1 MRMRT
6 IFRIF
11 LLTCGL
17 FYLAA
22 ITRVLLAD
30 WLLNHPTPE
39 NLRRGVHWLPSSPQ
53 LWSAYARSR
62 SELMADS
69 SLPEVIAAY
78 QAALSRNPFDLPAWD
93 GLATAYLQQ
102 GDLSHAEAAMRGAVA
117 AVPHSPSATWRL
129 ANFLLVQDRV
139 AEAMPLFRTAA
150 SFDPNLCPAVFD
162 LGWKL
167 LGDPQQ
173 ILEEL
178 VPDRLPARMQY
189 LEFLV
194 WRKGLPREAY
204 PVWQKILASGTEAAI
219 KQGEAYVEALAAGG
233 FGSEASRVWRELL
246 AQTGSKFSQPAGER
260 IFNGDFEAPLR
271 NAGLDWRMAQAPGYQ
286 VTLDNFQSQ
295 HGTRALRVKFNGTT
309 NPEFAALQQWIPVEP
324 GTTYHFQAYLRTE
337 NISTDNGLFL
347 LLTPVGA
354 PPNGYW
360 ERLTENRVGST
371 PWTEEQLVFR
381 TGPDTRVI
389 LVQLRR
395 RASTKLNNLL
405 QGTVWLDNVSL
416 YASRD

>member
-1 MRMRT
+1 MKRWV
-6 IFRIF
+6 FRAI
-11 LLTCGL
+11 LLVATL
-17 FYLAA
+17 TYSRA
-22 ITRVLLAD
+22 LLISGIGN
-30 WLLNHPTPE
+30 WLINHPSAE
-39 NLRRGVHWLPSSPQ
+39 NLRRGIRWDPGNPL
-53 LWSAYARSR
+53 LWRY
-62 SELMADS
+62 MAGTKRL
-69 SLPEVIAAY
+69 SLDDAVLHDGAAAY
-78 QAALSRNPFDLPAWD
+78 RQGLARNPFDLSAWE
-93 GLATAYLQQ
+93 GLATIESRL
-102 GDLSHAEAAMRGAVA
+102 GDPRREEAVLRGWILAI
-117 AVPHSPSATWRL
+117 PHSPSATWRL
-129 ANFLLVQDRV
+129 ANFLLVQDRA

-295 HGTRALRVKFNGTT
+295 HGTRALRVKFDGTT

>member
-6 IFRIF
+6 IFRIC

-17 FYLAA
+17 LYLAA
-22 ITRVLLAD
+22 STRVWLAD
-30 WLLNHPTPE
+30 WLLSHPTPY
-39 NLRRGVHWLPSSPQ
+39 NLRLGVQWFPSNPQ

-62 SELMADS
+62 SELMTDS
-69 SLPEVIAAY
+69 NLPEVTAAY
-78 QAALSRNPFDLPAWD
+78 EAALSRNPFDLPAWD

-102 GDLSHAEAAMRGAVA
+102 GDFSHAEAAMRGAVA

-129 ANFLLVQDRV
+129 ANFLLVQDRA

-150 SFDPNLCPAVFD
+150 TFDPNLSPAVFD

-167 LGDPQQ
+167 LGHPQQ
-173 ILEEL
+173 ILEQL
-178 VPDRLPARMQY
+178 VPDNLPARMQY
-189 LEFLV
+189 LGFLA
-194 WRKGLPREAY
+194 WKKGLPREAY
-204 PVWQKILASGTEAAI
+204 PVWQKILPSGTQAVI
-219 KQGEAYVEALAAGG
+219 KLGEAYVEALAAGG

-246 AQTGSKFSQPAGER
+246 TQTGSKLSPPDGER

-271 NAGLDWRMAQAPGYQ
+271 NAGLDWRIAQAPGYQ

-295 HGTRALRVKFNGTT
+295 SGTRSLRVKFDGTA

-347 LLTPVGA
+347 LLLPVGV
-354 PPNGYW
+354 PPNQYW
-360 ERLTENRVGST
+360 ERPTENRIGST
-371 PWTEEQLVFR
+371 PWTEEQLDLR

-416 YASRD
+416 QSQPN